1 MWAKGPVCTARLSVE
16 QQHTSRQQTASH
28 MQEIRT
34 INLCG
39 EKLIDNTMIGQEGVS
54 TQIIWKV
61 CDDSLYFT
69 TDEETC
75 RSHCCVISWS
85 ASDRDDTQPEPPTS
99 RLPLSSMWLI
109 LLGAHARMCFKSRQ
123 KADCLKYLD
132 IYSAIEKGQVPS
144 RAGSHFT
151 LFFCVE
157 MKALRP
163 HKVVKYKKKRW
174 HDLSLLFSL

>member
-1 MWAKGPVCTARLSVE
+1 MKKPAGVIVALSAD
-16 QQHTSRQQTASH
+16 QHPTVTTRNQNQT
-28 MQEIRT
+28 
-34 INLCG
+34 
-39 EKLIDNTMIGQEGVS
+39 
-54 TQIIWKV
+54 
-61 CDDSLYFT
+61 
-69 TDEETC
+69 
-75 RSHCCVISWS
+75 
-85 ASDRDDTQPEPPTS
+85 
-99 RLPLSSMWLI
+99 LSSMWMI

-163 HKVVKYKKKRW
+163 HKVVKYKKKR
-174 HDLSLLFSL
+174 